1 MQNKF
6 EVVIQEFRKGNAE
19 AYSRLHSEFFDTIYY
34 FTCRL
39 LGDKE
44 EANDIVAE
52 VFTKLWQLRADFETY
67 ANIKSFLFIATRNSS
82 FNLLKARSRKAAR
95 TRNLA
100 SWHSDNE
107 PPLYRPEAAQEE
119 LIRAELVEYF
129 HKEVKKLPNQMRK
142 IFEMRV
148 NRNLPN
154 AEIAADLQISEVN
167 VRNQLSQGIR
177 RLREKRGLQKRW
189 MMLRTLMCY

>member
-6 EVVIQEFRKGNAE
+6 EVVIEEFRKGDAA
-19 AYSRLHSEFFDTIYY
+19 AYASLHTEFFDTVYY

-39 LGDKE
+39 VGDKDD
-44 EANDIVAE
+44 ANDIVAE
-52 VFTKLWQLRADFETY
+52 VFTKLWQLRASFDTY
-67 ANIKSFLFIATRNSS
+67 TNIKSFLFIATRNSS
-82 FNLLKARSRKAAR
+82 FNLLESRSRKAAR

-100 SWHSDNE
+100 SLHTDNE
-107 PPLYRPEAAQEE
+107 PPLYIPEAAQEE

-129 HKEVKKLPNQMRK
+129 HSEVKKLPNQMRN

-148 NRNLPN
+148 KRNLPN
-154 AEIAADLQISEVN
+154 AKIAADLQISEVN

-177 RLREKRGLQKRW
+177 RLRNKRGLKKRW
-189 MMLRTLMCY
+189 MMLRTLLCY